1 MDTTEQERY
10 YNLGKEYWWLAGKY
24 QVVYNQISELYKG
37 FTGKLNVL
45 DIGCGPGNMLDYLRG
60 WGNVM
65 GTDLYSSALSYCKSR
80 GYNGL
85 FMSQGEQLPV
95 KNGKFDLVIALD
107 VIEHIDNDVK
117 ALEELYR
124 IMKNGGRLC
133 LTVPAFM
140 FLWGGHDEMYG
151 HKRRYTVKEISSKV
165 KKAGFIVE
173 RATYFEAF
181 FVFPLFAFR
190 VVKKI
195 FQERSDDFVEVP
207 SWLNKGLKKLLLIEG
222 NLLKWVNMPFG
233 ATIICIA
240 VKEK

>member
-1 MDTTEQERY
+1 
-10 YNLGKEYWWLAGKY
+10 
-24 QVVYNQISELYKG
+24 
-37 FTGKLNVL
+37 
-45 DIGCGPGNMLDYLRG
+45 
-60 WGNVM
+60 
-65 GTDLYSSALSYCKSR
+65 
-80 GYNGL
+80 
-85 FMSQGEQLPV
+85 
-95 KNGKFDLVIALD
+95 
-107 VIEHIDNDVK
+107 
-117 ALEELYR
+117 
-124 IMKNGGRLC
+124 
-133 LTVPAFM
+133 M

-195 FQERSDDFVEVP
+195 FQERSDDFVELP